1 MLSLLLCA
9 NFILDLALPV
19 LSAVSPVPVYGD
31 LSGNVSM
38 QFSIDLAV
46 PPVDPVNIHWHFTED
61 ATEVFCHDPNI
72 CFFSDGRY
80 MYE

>member
-1 MLSLLLCA
+1 MLLLLLCA

-19 LSAVSPVPVYGD
+19 LSVVSPVPVYGT

-46 PPVDPVNIHWHFTED
+46 PPVDPANIHWYFSED

-72 CFFSDGRY
+72 CFFSEER
-80 MYE
+80 